1 MQSAIILDMLRSAAS
16 TGKAPSGSDAL
27 AHLVHWLAAHAE
39 RLAEEDVQSLLTVG
53 LSLYNTEL
61 EKSWNIDFESVVYAS
76 SLSTLAKTTAQDK
89 PAAAGARGAETSDP
103 DQARARAEAAIAAL
117 VEMRRPGSPGALSA
131 AKHGRRWT
139 DSPQWALTYR
149 G

>member
-1 MQSAIILDMLRSAAS
+1 MQSAAILEMLRSEAS

-39 RLAEEDVQSLLTVG
+39 RLEEDDVRSLLTVG

-61 EKSWNIDFESVVYAS
+61 EKSWNIDFERVVYAS
-76 SLSTLAKTTAQDK
+76 SLSLPARSPAQSA
-89 PAAAGARGAETSDP
+89 PASSAVEPAHP

-117 VEMRRPGSPGALSA
+117 VEMRRPGGPGALND

-139 DSPQWALTYR
+139 DSPEWALTYR

>member
-1 MQSAIILDMLRSAAS
+1 MQSATILEMLRSEAS
-16 TGKAPSGSDAL
+16 AGRAPSGSDAL

-39 RLAEEDVQSLLTVG
+39 RLGEDDVRSLLTVG

-76 SLSTLAKTTAQDK
+76 GLAPPQH
-89 PAAAGARGAETSDP
+89 AAGPKEGASGAPETAHADHARL
-103 DQARARAEAAIAAL
+103 RAEAAIAAL
-117 VEMRRPGSPGALSA
+117 VEMRRPGTPGALSD

-139 DSPQWALTYR
+139 DSPEWALTYR

>member
-1 MQSAIILDMLRSAAS
+1 MQSAAILEMLRTEAS

-39 RLAEEDVQSLLTVG
+39 RLEDDDVRSLLTVG

-76 SLSTLAKTTAQDK
+76 SLSTPPRST
-89 PAAAGARGAETSDP
+89 TSDTPSSGAAESTHP

-117 VEMRRPGSPGALSA
+117 VEMRRPGGPGALSD
-131 AKHGRRWT
+131 AKLGRRWS
-139 DSPQWALTYR
+139 DSPLWALTYR